1 MTLPA
6 ELAEPPLLYPCAVIF
21 APDLTVTVTLSAEAP
36 LIPWEVPVTFQ
47 FAELSTR
54 TVSFKNTGKV
64 EVRDPLMS

>member
-36 LIPWEVPVTFQ
+36 LIPWEVPVTFPVCGA
-47 FAELSTR
+47 FYEDG
-54 TVSFKNTGKV
+54 VV
-64 EVRDPLMS
+64 